1 MFRWVSGNMEI
12 KNEIVKRIEMYGGE
26 YTFTPLKINVEIIS
40 PLYINSPWLH
50 LDSILSYLCVRDALD
65 ELFYYLPTEKI
76 IDISKLKIPLK
87 RTEDIYHSSVGIY
100 SDNLRLYRDKLYKRF
115 TDKQT
120 YKLTRKQQKGK
131 IKINQ
136 GHYKDFL
143 INMPMLITDN
153 ITFYANGNKKEI
165 KKLLSHLTNLGKKT
179 SIGGG
184 QITNIKIT
192 ETNEDYSFFKDNNV
206 MRPIPVKMKLP
217 IIEGM
222 RFEKQPYKPPYW
234 DKNNVSMCY
243 VPKNQILEV
252 IKNA

>member
-1 MFRWVSGNMEI
+1 MEI
-12 KNEIVKRIEMYGGE
+12 ENEIIKRISNYGGE
-26 YTFTPLKINVEIIS
+26 YTYTPLKISMDILP

-50 LDSILSYLCVRDALD
+50 FDSILTYLCIRDALD

-87 RTEDIYHSSVGIY
+87 KTEDIYHSSVGIY

-120 YKLTRKQQKGK
+120 YKLTKKQQKGK
-131 IKINQ
+131 IPINR
-136 GHYKDFL
+136 GYFKDFM

-153 ITFYANGNKKEI
+153 ITFYANGDKNEI
-165 KKLLSHLTNLGKKT
+165 KKLLSNITHLGKKT
-179 SIGGG
+179 SIGSG
-184 QITNIKIT
+184 QITKIKI
-192 ETNEDYSFFKDNNV
+192 EKIEEDYSFFKDNNV
-206 MRPIPVKMKLP
+206 MRPIPVKIKLP

-234 DKNNVSMCY
+234 DKNNISMCY

>member
-1 MFRWVSGNMEI
+1 MEI
-12 KNEIVKRIEMYGGE
+12 ENEIIKRISNYGGE
-26 YTFTPLKINVEIIS
+26 YTYTPLKISMDILP

-50 LDSILSYLCVRDALD
+50 FDSILTYLCIRDALD

-87 RTEDIYHSSVGIY
+87 KTEDIYHSSVGIY

-120 YKLTRKQQKGK
+120 YKLTKKQQKGK
-131 IKINQ
+131 IPINR
-136 GHYKDFL
+136 GHFKDFM

-153 ITFYANGNKKEI
+153 ITFYANGDKNEI
-165 KKLLSHLTNLGKKT
+165 KKLLSNITHLGKKT
-179 SIGGG
+179 SIGSG
-184 QITNIKIT
+184 QITKIKI
-192 ETNEDYSFFKDNNV
+192 EKIEEDYSFFKDNNV
-206 MRPIPVKMKLP
+206 MRPIPVKIKLP

-222 RFEKQPYKPPYW
+222 KFEKQPYKPPYW
-234 DKNNVSMCY
+234 DKNNISMCY

>member
-1 MFRWVSGNMEI
+1 MEI
-12 KNEIVKRIEMYGGE
+12 ENEIIKRISNYGGE
-26 YTFTPLKINVEIIS
+26 YTYTPLKISMDILP

-50 LDSILSYLCVRDALD
+50 FDSILTYLCIRDALD

-87 RTEDIYHSSVGIY
+87 KTEDIYHSSVGIY

-120 YKLTRKQQKGK
+120 YKLTKKQQKGK
-131 IKINQ
+131 IPINR
-136 GHYKDFL
+136 GHFKDFM

-153 ITFYANGNKKEI
+153 ITFYANGDKNEI
-165 KKLLSHLTNLGKKT
+165 KKLLSNITHLGKKT
-179 SIGGG
+179 SIGSG
-184 QITNIKIT
+184 QITKIKI
-192 ETNEDYSFFKDNNV
+192 EKIEEDYSFFKDNNV
-206 MRPIPVKMKLP
+206 MRPIPVKIKLP

-234 DKNNVSMCY
+234 DKNNISMCY